1 MVRARPSPPPPT
13 ATTWIWKDLPL
24 TSPSSRRATPLAVAA
39 AIGCALSLLGAPA
52 AFAAG
57 ACESAN
63 ATPSLAGERQLVRAT
78 LCLLSAERASAAL
91 PPLRLEPRLAQAA
104 RRHAADMAR
113 KRYFDHDSLDG
124 SSFLERIRRAG
135 YLSGAVSWRAGEN
148 IAWGSGW
155 RSTPR
160 SVTRA
165 WMRSKGH
172 RANILSPR
180 FRHIGIGVARG
191 APLGGVSG
199 PAAVYV
205 TDFGSRR

>member
-1 MVRARPSPPPPT
+1 M
-13 ATTWIWKDLPL
+13 
-24 TSPSSRRATPLAVAA
+24 AA
-39 AIGCALSLLGAPA
+39 AIACALSLLGAPA
-52 AFAAG
+52 ALAG
-57 ACESAN
+57 PACESAN
-63 ATPSLAGERQLVRAT
+63 ATPALAGERQLVRAT
-78 LCLLSAERASAAL
+78 LCLLSAERASAGL
-91 PPLRLEPRLAQAA
+91 SQLRPEPRLSQAA

-113 KRYFDHDSLDG
+113 RRYFDHDSLDG

-135 YLSGAVSWRAGEN
+135 YLRGAGSWRVGEN

-165 WMRSKGH
+165 WMGSQGH

-180 FRHIGIGVARG
+180 FRDIGIGVARG
-191 APLGGVSG
+191 AALAGVSG